1 MTGGLLLFVPLPS
14 FLPAMP
20 SLFVRPRA
28 RIFHGHDWVYGAEV
42 LRASGDPQP
51 GEVVLLKDQRD
62 RMLGSAIYNPASQIV
77 ARRISRRKQ
86 DLDADFFVRRLQ
98 RALAWRRQEGIDPAL
113 ARLVWSEA
121 DGLPG
126 VVVDAYGPHVVFQTN
141 TLAMDL
147 RRDLLV
153 GAIREVLA
161 PHSVIERNDSN
172 ARKAEGMEMRCGVAA
187 GDDPGPVE
195 IAVNG
200 LRFTLDLLHGQKTGF
215 YLDQIANYAAVAR
228 RAGGRRV
235 LDAFCNQGG
244 FALHCAAAGAAR
256 VLALDIAEDAVA
268 RTRENARLNG
278 FDQVEART
286 VNVFDAL
293 REFESAG
300 EPPFDL
306 VVLDP
311 PSFTRNRR
319 AVGDAMRGY
328 KEIHLRAL
336 KLLAPDGLL
345 ATYTCSHH
353 ISREEY
359 LAMVVEAAV
368 DAKRS
373 LRLVESHTQRA
384 DHPVLPA
391 IPETEYLKGFVF
403 QSVAAW

>member
-1 MTGGLLLFVPLPS
+1 MS
-14 FLPAMP
+14 

-28 RIFHGHDWVYGAEV
+28 RIFHGHDWVYGPEI
-42 LRASGDPQP
+42 LRMSGEAQP

-98 RALAWRRQEGIDPAL
+98 RAKVWREEQGLDLSL
-113 ARLVWSEA
+113 ARVVWSEA

-126 VVVDAYGPHVVFQTN
+126 VVVDAYGPQVVFQTN

-147 RRDLLV
+147 HRDLLV
-153 GAIREVLA
+153 KAIAEVLA
-161 PHSVIERNDSN
+161 PRSIIERNDNS
-172 ARKAEGMEMRCGVAA
+172 ARKAEGMEPRCGLAA
-187 GDDPGPVE
+187 GEDPGPVE

-200 LRFTLDLLHGQKTGF
+200 LRFSLDLMQGQKTGF
-215 YLDQIANYAAVAR
+215 YLDQLSNYAAVAR
-228 RAGGRRV
+228 RASGRRV

-244 FALHCAAAGAAR
+244 FALHCAAAGAER
-256 VLALDIAEDAVA
+256 VLAIDIAEEAVA
-268 RTRENARLNG
+268 RTKANASLNG
-278 FDQVEART
+278 LDHKVEART
-286 VNVFDAL
+286 ANVFDAL
-293 REFESAG
+293 REFEKES

-306 VVLDP
+306 IILDP
-311 PSFTRNRR
+311 PSFTRNRKS
-319 AVGDAMRGY
+319 VNDAMRGY

-345 ATYTCSHH
+345 VTYSCSHH

-359 LAMVVEAAV
+359 LAMVVEASV

-384 DHPVLPA
+384 DHPVIPA

-403 QSVAAW
+403 QSLAAW